1 VLPFPAMTAVP
12 DAAAPSP
19 DLRPPDLPV
28 PGAARE
34 RGFPTWVLILGAL
47 VVLAGVV
54 LRFVTRSD
62 LWLDEALTVNISR
75 LPLSDL
81 HEALRHD
88 GAPPLFY
95 LLLHGWISVFGS
107 GDIAVRALSGV
118 ISVATLPVI
127 WFAGRRLGRPGP
139 PGPIAAD
146 PPRARLVAGI
156 ALLLLASSPYAIR
169 YATEARMYSLVILLV
184 ALGYL
189 ALRRALEQPSLA
201 RVAPVAVVVAAL
213 LYTQYWS
220 LYLLAVVGAA
230 MLWRAWRAPIPDDR
244 RAARSVVVAMIAGLI
259 IFSPWIPTFVY
270 QSAHTGTPWGNGQV
284 PFSSFRVTIDQFGNG
299 TSLLHTQSNLLT
311 VIFIAVT
318 LLAVFGRSVGPNR
331 IDVDLRTQPEVRW
344 EAAAAFGALVLGLS
358 AAWITDSAFDARYAS
373 MMFPLFVLVV
383 AFGFTVFGSRLVVG
397 VLLAIVVGAGFVGA
411 ANNVVDNRTQA
422 GQIADVIRAGAK
434 PGDAVVYC
442 PDQLGPSVARLLESQ
457 PALDQLTFP
466 AGDAPELVDWVD
478 YHRRIA
484 ATDPAKFAHQVIDQV
499 GKGHSIW
506 YVYSASYHGLEGKCE
521 GVAAA
526 LAAARPGASA
536 RVVED
541 AQRYF
546 ESGALVQY
554 PAG

>member
-1 VLPFPAMTAVP
+1 MTAVP

-19 DLRPPDLPV
+19 DLRPPETPV
-28 PGAARE
+28 PAAPGGRV
-34 RGFPTWVLILGAL
+34 FPTWVLVVGAL
-47 VVLAGVV
+47 VVVAGVV
-54 LRFVTRSD
+54 LRFVTTSD

-75 LPLSDL
+75 LPLGDL

-107 GDIAVRALSGV
+107 GDFAVRALSGV

-169 YATEARMYSLVILLV
+169 YATEARMYALVILLV

-189 ALRRALEQPSLA
+189 ALRRACEQPSLTRLA
-201 RVAPVAVVVAAL
+201 LVAVIVGAL

-220 LYLLAVVGAA
+220 FYLLAVVGAA
-230 MLWRAWRAPIPDDR
+230 VLWRAWRAPALDER
-244 RAARSVVVAMIAGLI
+244 RAARSVLVAMIAGLI
-259 IFSPWIPTFVY
+259 MFSPWIPTFVY

-299 TSLLHTQSNLLT
+299 TSLLHAQSNLLT
-311 VIFIAVT
+311 VVFIALT
-318 LLAVFGRSVGPNR
+318 LLAVFGRTVGTSHVD
-331 IDVDLRTQPEVRW
+331 IDLRTQPEIRW
-344 EAAAAFGALVLGLS
+344 EAGAAFGALGLGLV

-383 AFGFTVFGSRLVVG
+383 AFGFTVLGSRLVMGILVA
-397 VLLAIVVGAGFVGA
+397 VVVGAGFAGA

-422 GQIADVIRAGAK
+422 GQLADVIRADAK
-434 PGDAVVYC
+434 PGDTVVYC
-442 PDQLGPSVARLLESQ
+442 PDQLGPSVARLLESR
-457 PALDQLTFP
+457 PGLDQVTFP
-466 AGDAPELVDWVD
+466 GGAAPELVDWVD
-478 YHRRIA
+478 YHHRIA
-484 ATDPAKFAHQVIDQV
+484 ATDPAKFANRVLDQA
-499 GKGHSIW
+499 GKDHAIW
-506 YVYSASYHGLEGKCE
+506 YVYSPAYHGLEGKCE

-526 LAAARPGASA
+526 LAAARPGSSA
-536 RVVED
+536 RVVQD
-541 AQRYF
+541 DQKYF
-546 ESGALVQY
+546 ESGSLVQY